1 LFHWR
6 SLNCEEKDSSND
18 KKRSGFGLF
27 WLDFFGF
34 WGSRSRAGGGGG
46 GGGGVLKWLKDD
58 RNGQE

>member
-1 LFHWR
+1 VKR
-6 SLNCEEKDSSND
+6 DSSND

-34 WGSRSRAGGGGG
+34 WGSRSRAAGGGGG
-46 GGGGVLKWLKDD
+46 VSVLKWLKDD